1 MVRQAVFGAL
11 LSLVICS
18 FPGRIIA
25 IQDTPPPAGSRPPA
39 EIPLSRLKPDAAIPL
54 RFEPGAV
61 PADDAVWT
69 IDRTAGAIV
78 RLAAKDN
85 SVGAPV
91 PVGGQPCASLAIA
104 FESVWAPLCGDGTI
118 ARVALKDQKVTTTV
132 RAVVA
137 DPDGRIASSAG
148 SIWAITDRKGV
159 VSRIDPDTGASVAE
173 IYVPKGTVA
182 VASGPDALWI
192 TCEDAG
198 RLVRVSPHDTQ
209 VVEEISV
216 GRRPRRL
223 TVGEGAIW
231 TLNGD
236 GTVSRV
242 DPATNKVVA
251 TIKLERDTAKG
262 DIAAGAGSVWVSLPG
277 TPIVRIDPR
286 TNRAVQAFTGE
297 GGGAILVAHGSLW
310 VSAGPKVT
318 WRLDPKLVEA
328 IRP

>member
-1 MVRQAVFGAL
+1 MVRQAVFAAS
-11 LSLVICS
+11 LSLAIWS
-18 FPGRIIA
+18 FSGRIFA
-25 IQDTPPPAGSRPPA
+25 IQDTQPPAATRPAA
-39 EIPLSRLKPDAAIPL
+39 EIPLSRLKPDAAFPV

-61 PADDAVWT
+61 STDDAVWA
-69 IDRTAGAIV
+69 IDRAAGAIV

-85 SVGAPV
+85 SVGTPV
-91 PVGGQPCASLAIA
+91 PVGGQPCASLEVA
-104 FESVWAPLCGDGTI
+104 FESVWVPLCGDG
-118 ARVALKDQKVTTTV
+118 AMVRVGLKDQKVTTV
-132 RAVVA
+132 KAAVA
-137 DPDGRIASSAG
+137 DAEGRIASSVG

-159 VSRIDPDTGASVAE
+159 LSRIDPDTGAAVAE
-173 IYVPKGTVA
+173 VYLPKGTAA
-182 VASGPDALWI
+182 VVSGPNALWI
-192 TCEDAG
+192 TSEDAA
-198 RLVRVSPHDTQ
+198 RLTRVNPNDTE

-223 TVGEGAIW
+223 AVGEGAIW

-242 DPATNKVVA
+242 DPATNKVVS

-262 DIAAGAGSVWVSLPG
+262 DIAAGAGSVWVSVPG

-310 VSAGPKVT
+310 VSAGLELT

-328 IRP
+328 VRP